1 MTAPTFDDLLSE
13 FRAKAEPLG
22 VVVQHEASIAAAAL
36 AASNWAISQGA
47 DRVVVTAGLDE
58 QAPGLCEALVARG
71 LGVTLPRSPV
81 ETRDAPAG
89 ASLARLAVAE
99 TGSTLLS
106 EWSLEDRAVGML
118 SLAHIIVCPASA
130 LVPSLDDAA
139 PVLRELASG
148 PGSSFSTMIT
158 GPSRTADIERVLT
171 VGVQGPGTVMV
182 MFVDD
187 L

>member
-1 MTAPTFDDLLSE
+1 VTAPTFDDLLIE

-22 VVVQHEASIAAAAL
+22 VFVQHAASIAAAAL
-36 AASNWAISQGA
+36 SAADWAISRGA
-47 DRVVVTAGLDE
+47 DRVVVTAELNAR
-58 QAPGLCEALVARG
+58 APEFREALVERG
-71 LGVTLPRSPV
+71 LGVTLSRPPV
-81 ETRDAPAG
+81 EVRDAPVG

-106 EWSLEDRAVGML
+106 ERSLEDRAVGML
-118 SLAHIIVCPASA
+118 SLAHIIVCPASS
-130 LVPSLDDAA
+130 LVPSLDEAA

-148 PGSSFSTMIT
+148 PGSAFSTMIT

-182 MFVDD
+182 MFVDEM
-187 L
+187 